1 MAYLGTTCLV
11 VIATTLAGWW
21 YANRQSQTIVEERL
35 RAIIQ
40 VVATPSYPLNG
51 PVLRSIAGLSNAEIV
66 LLDRQGKW
74 VDGTQN
80 GIPKGTSY
88 KSPPPNASNHI
99 QFDHRFFA
107 PDQQIYHAAWRHFEP
122 TSGMASNPDAFWIGV
137 LVSQEDVQRQRW
149 QILVLPAITGIALA
163 ISLATIAFWLTDRV
177 VRRIQKMQR
186 KVEQIAEGDY
196 TPIEQFGP
204 HDELHGLTESI
215 NRMSNDLRSLANRVQ
230 SAERE
235 RLIHA
240 LASGLSH
247 DLRNTLTGAR
257 LALQLHQ
264 KTCHSDPESQDVAVR
279 QLQLAEEQLVRW
291 MTLSGEKE
299 SGAAQSVQAILDRIR
314 QLVSPTADHH
324 HCQFTLDCDGPTSQ
338 VSLPHGELVTSAVLN
353 LVHNAIQAAGVQGWV
368 RLRVELPDN
377 ASIRFEIIDNGPG
390 PSAEMV
396 DRMFDPLVTSKRE
409 GVGLGLTL
417 VRRVAHQLRGRIEW
431 FRREDCTHFL
441 FELPRSRTDAA

>member
-35 RAIIQ
+35 QAILQ
-40 VVATPSYPLNG
+40 VVSTPSFPLNG

-66 LLDRQGKW
+66 LLDRQGNW
-74 VDGTQN
+74 VDGTQS
-80 GIPKGTSY
+80 GITKGTPF
-88 KSPPPNASNHI
+88 KSPPPNTVSRI
-99 QFDHRFFA
+99 QFDHRFVA
-107 PDQQIYHAAWRHFEP
+107 PNQQHYHAAWRHFEP
-122 TSGMASNPDAFWIGV
+122 TSSFASHPEAYWIGV

-163 ISLATIAFWLTDRV
+163 LSLATIAFWLTDRV

-196 TPIEQFGP
+196 TPIEHIGP
-204 HDELHGLTESI
+204 HDEIHGLTESI
-215 NRMSNDLRSLANRVQ
+215 NRMSNDLRNLANRVQ
-230 SAERE
+230 ADERE
-235 RLIHA
+235 RLLHA

-299 SGAAQSVQAILDRIR
+299 SGASQNVQAILDRIR

-324 HCQFTLDCDGPTSQ
+324 HCQFTLDCDEPTSQ
-338 VSLPHGELVTSAVLN
+338 ISLPHGELVTSAVLN

-368 RLRVELPDN
+368 RLCAELLDHKT
-377 ASIRFEIIDNGPG
+377 IRFEVVDNGPG

-396 DRMFDPLVTSKRE
+396 NRMFDPLVTSKRE

-417 VRRVAHQLRGRIEW
+417 VRQVAHQLRGRVEW
-431 FRREDCTHFL
+431 FRRENCTHFL
-441 FELPRSRTDAA
+441 LELPRNDVDAI